1 MARNPEDLRGTAPG
15 LPRRQRGRDE
25 SAEERADRMWADL
38 LQELRVAQTG
48 VQILFGVL
56 LIAVFQPAFSDLGD
70 TDRVLYVSAVIVGAA
85 TAGALIGPV
94 SLHRLVAGR
103 RIKPQTV
110 ALASRMTKTG
120 LVLLAATTVLTLLM
134 LLRVAL
140 DDALAAWLTALIT
153 VWLVAVWFV
162 LPSWVGRHYSDR
174 TE

>member
-1 MARNPEDLRGTAPG
+1 MAPEPEGGGDAAPTPAG
-15 LPRRQRGRDE
+15 PRRGRDE

-56 LIAVFQPAFSDLGD
+56 FIAVFQPAFGDLGD
-70 TDRVLYVSAVIVGAA
+70 TDRALYTCAVVLGAA
-85 TAGALIGPV
+85 SAGSLIGPV

-110 ALASRMTKTG
+110 VLAARMARTG
-120 LVLLAATTVLTLLM
+120 LLLLAVTTVLTLLM

-140 DDALAAWLTALIT
+140 DDTLAAWLTAVVG
-153 VWLVAVWFV
+153 VWLFTLWFA
-162 LPSWVGRHYSDR
+162 LPLWARRHYTSR
-174 TE
+174 E